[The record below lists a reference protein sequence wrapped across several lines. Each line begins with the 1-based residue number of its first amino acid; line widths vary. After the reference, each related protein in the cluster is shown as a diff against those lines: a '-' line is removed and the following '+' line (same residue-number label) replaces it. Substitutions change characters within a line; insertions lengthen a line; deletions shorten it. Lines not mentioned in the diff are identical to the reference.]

1 MFKRKHQTDSSPVV
15 AGLRDNRLGRISAV
29 SSVSVGSN
37 VHSQSCAA
45 PAHTSKVR
53 DAVLLLS
60 LTLGALL
67 VHGYHP
73 AAEDA
78 EIYLPGIEKVLQPEL
93 FGFNAQFFQS
103 HAHLTLFPDL
113 IATSVKISHVPLEV
127 GAFVWQL
134 LSMFLL
140 LLGCWEL
147 SGRCFSDRRARWAGV
162 ALVAALF
169 TLPVAGTALYIMDQ
183 YINPRNLAAFAGIF
197 IIVAVLDRRYLWAGL
212 FLLFGA
218 AMHPLMPAFTMSYAA
233 LLVWMRRREIGI
245 AGLAGALPLASMFSG
260 ASPAYHEVA
269 ASHSYHYFLRWQWYE
284 IAGAVAPLA
293 ILWWFRRIARSRQ
306 MRNVDLL
313 CRAALVYEAICIVA
327 AVLLSSSP
335 RFETLARVQPM
346 RSLHLVYV
354 LMLLLAGGFVGEFVL
369 KNHAWRWLTL
379 FLPLSLGMFCAQC
392 QLFAASAHIEWPGA
406 IPRNPWVQ
414 AFLWIRNTT
423 PVDAVFALDPDYMNI
438 PGEDAN
444 GFRAIAERSML
455 ADAVKDSGAVSMFP
469 PLAGEWLRQVDAQRG
484 WRNFQPADYH
494 RLQTEF
500 GVNWVV
506 VQKPVSGLD
515 CPYQNTAVSVCRLD
529 SSDSVATRLYP

>member
-1 MFKRKHQTDSSPVV
+1 MREMPRPME
-15 AGLRDNRLGRISAV
+15 AR
-29 SSVSVGSN
+29 GSTIC
-37 VHSQSCAA
+37 VTLILLFLTAA
-45 PAHTSKVR
+45 
-53 DAVLLLS
+53 
-60 LTLGALL
+60 ALL

-73 AAEDA
+73 GAEDA
-78 EIYLPGIEKVLQPEL
+78 EIYLPGIEKALQPEL

-103 HAHLTLFPDL
+103 HAHLTLFPNL

-197 IIVAVLDRRYLWAGL
+197 VIVAVLDRRYLLAGL

-245 AGLAGALPLASMFSG
+245 AGLAGALPLASMFSR

-269 ASHSYHYFLRWQWYE
+269 ASHNYHYFLRWQWYE
-284 IAGAVAPLA
+284 IAGAIAPLA
-293 ILWWFRRIARSRQ
+293 ILWWFSRIARSRQ
-306 MRNVDLL
+306 MRNVDLI
-313 CRAALVYEAICIVA
+313 CRAAVVFEAICIVA
-327 AVLLSSSP
+327 AVFLSSSP
-335 RFETLARVQPM
+335 RFETLARIQPM
-346 RSLHLVYV
+346 RSLHLVYI
-354 LMLLLAGGFVGEFVL
+354 LMILLAGGFVGEFVL
-369 KNHAWRWLTL
+369 KNHAWRWLAL
-379 FLPLSLGMFCAQC
+379 FLPLCLGMFYSQR

-406 IPRNPWVQ
+406 TPRNPWVQ

-444 GFRAIAERSML
+444 GFRAIAKRSML

-469 PLAGEWLRQVDAQRG
+469 PLADEWFRQVDAQRG
-484 WRNFQPADYH
+484 WKSFHVEDYR
-494 RLQTEF
+494 RLQREF
-500 GVNWVV
+500 GVQWVV
-506 VQKPVSGLD
+506 VQAPGIPDLD
-515 CPYQNTAVSVCRLD
+515 CPYQNRSVFVCRLD
-529 SSDSVATRLYP
+529 SSNPTASELHP